1 MTVAATSRESFD
13 ALRECGALSRQ
24 KVIVLATVAK
34 QFPITRS
41 QIEVHSG
48 MRLSAVC
55 GRVNDLVGAGL
66 LEVAHKGR
74 CPITGYPAE
83 YLELTDLGRLA
94 VAVKERQE
102 APA

>member
-1 MTVAATSRESFD
+1 MVKQTSRAAFD
-13 ALRECGALSRQ
+13 ALKESGALRGQ
-24 KVIVLATVAK
+24 KPQVLATVAQ

-41 QIEVHSG
+41 QIEAHSG

-74 CPITGYPAE
+74 CPLTGYPAE

-94 VAVKERQE
+94 VAVTERQE
-102 APA
+102 VPA